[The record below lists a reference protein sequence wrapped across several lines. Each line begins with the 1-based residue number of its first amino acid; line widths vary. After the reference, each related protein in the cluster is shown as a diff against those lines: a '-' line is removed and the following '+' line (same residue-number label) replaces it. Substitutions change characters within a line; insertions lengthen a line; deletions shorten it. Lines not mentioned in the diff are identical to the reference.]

1 MDRSLEKTYENLH
14 FGGNDTQDHYLM
26 LGGRM
31 INYGSASK
39 LNSSNCSNFTV
50 LKLLKL
56 LPLLKVSPSNLTT
69 LWQD

>member
-1 MDRSLEKTYENLH
+1 LEKTYENMH
-14 FGGNDTQDHYLM
+14 FGRNDTQDYDLM